1 MTLYQIDTA
10 LHEIIERSI
19 DPETGELTIDPS
31 ELEALQMA
39 REDKL
44 ENIALYYKN
53 LIAEANAVKAE
64 ADALTDRRRVLERKA
79 ERMKTI
85 LTTGLAGEKFS
96 TPRVSISFR
105 KTSTL
110 EIDLDKFM
118 PFAGAYPK
126 YLRMKDPEP
135 DKVAIK
141 EAIKQGGTIPGA
153 QIVEKRSVIVK

>member
-1 MTLYQIDTA
+1 MTLYKIDTA
-10 LHEIIERSI
+10 LQELIERSI

-31 ELEALQMA
+31 ELETLQMA

-64 ADALTDRRRVLERKA
+64 ADALTERRRALERKA

-85 LTTGLAGEKFS
+85 LTAGLAGEKFS
-96 TPRVSISFR
+96 TPRVSVLFR
-105 KTSTL
+105 KSNAL
-110 EIDLDKFM
+110 EIDLDKFL

-126 YLRMKDPEP
+126 YLHIKDPEP
-135 DKVAIK
+135 DKATIK
-141 EAIKQGGTIPGA
+141 EAIKRGEAIPGA
-153 QIVEKRSVIVK
+153 QIIEKRNVIIK